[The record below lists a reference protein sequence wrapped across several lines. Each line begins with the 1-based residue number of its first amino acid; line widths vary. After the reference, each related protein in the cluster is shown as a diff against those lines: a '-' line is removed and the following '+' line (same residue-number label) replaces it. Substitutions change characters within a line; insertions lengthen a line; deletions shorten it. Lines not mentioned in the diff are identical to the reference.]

1 MTFRSRKSPA
11 ILLLPKRPF
20 TQHSFIGN
28 RQREMGM
35 NEESAYED
43 EMNEIRRE
51 IQEECQEYGENM
63 QRSED
68 EGWFYPDGDDS

>member
-1 MTFRSRKSPA
+1 
-11 ILLLPKRPF
+11 
-20 TQHSFIGN
+20 
-28 RQREMGM
+28 M

-43 EMNEIRRE
+43 EMNDIRQE

-68 EGWFYPDGDDS
+68 EGWFYSDDNSE

>member
-1 MTFRSRKSPA
+1 
-11 ILLLPKRPF
+11 
-20 TQHSFIGN
+20 
-28 RQREMGM
+28 MGM

>member
-1 MTFRSRKSPA
+1 
-11 ILLLPKRPF
+11 
-20 TQHSFIGN
+20 
-28 RQREMGM
+28 MGM

-63 QRSED
+63 
-68 EGWFYPDGDDS
+68 

>member
-1 MTFRSRKSPA
+1 MTSRSRESPA

-20 TQHSFIGN
+20 AQHSLIGN
-28 RQREMGM
+28 RQWEMGM

-68 EGWFYPDGDDS
+68 DGWFYSDDE